1 MVNFCM
7 QILSSS
13 VLGIEN
19 GLSEVEWGDWIVAW
33 QQRGWSNF
41 FLSQEDFLCDLFFI
55 FCLFVFP
62 LAQSIRNNQD

>member
-13 VLGIEN
+13 VLGIGN
-19 GLSEVEWGDWIVAW
+19 GLSEVEWRYWIVAW

>member
-41 FLSQEDFLCDLFFI
+41 FLSQEDF
-55 FCLFVFP
+55 V
-62 LAQSIRNNQD
+62 